1 VFVFLYEGKSWIH
14 EKPVFFHTYMG
25 MFVDLRVFFKKK
37 IFGLMCFMLHF
48 SFYVVYSLDKSY
60 GVTFSRRKEKE
71 TDKL

>member
-1 VFVFLYEGKSWIH
+1 
-14 EKPVFFHTYMG
+14 MG

-37 IFGLMCFMLHF
+37 IFGLMCYMLHF

-71 TDKL
+71 TDKLW